1 MIITKL
7 PLSLAPWQ
15 QIYS

>member
-7 PLSLAPWQ
+7 DSRCA
-15 QIYS
+15 